1 MQDGLKGTAL
11 GPSTAPVAGATSLTI
26 TSVSLNNLSG
36 NVVPI
41 GARFQIAGET
51 NPIVHTVTSRTEG
64 SGTGG
69 ASEVQTV
76 AVTNATGGTFKLL
89 WNGQESTEIGYDAD
103 AATVA
108 AALAPLVGAV
118 SNISV
123 TGSLGS
129 WTVTFAGTLANA
141 PQPLLQTDV
150 SELIGTNAYV
160 AIAET
165 TLGVVPTG
173 TSGTTAITFSPA
185 LTAGTY
191 AATPAITFQ
200 PQQVYIKIGDGNL
213 TYTEHRDY
221 QYLLDRGLLDT
232 VREPKDVPMDVKL
245 DAVYEHITSGTSD
258 NVCPMERAE
267 GAQQRG
273 GMGQFGS
280 RRLRAVL
287 RGRAGGLQPA
297 LRPVNRE
304 TTVFPM
310 FRAETREINY
320 SAATIV
326 FTGKCMAKEPTVYRG
341 SEFALI

>member
-1 MQDGLKGTAL
+1 M
-11 GPSTAPVAGATSLTI
+11 
-26 TSVSLNNLSG
+26 
-36 NVVPI
+36 
-41 GARFQIAGET
+41 
-51 NPIVHTVTSRTEG
+51 
-64 SGTGG
+64 
-69 ASEVQTV
+69 

-150 SELIGTNAYV
+150 SELIGTDAYV

-258 NVCPMERAE
+258 NVCPMDCAE

-297 LRPVNRE
+297 LRPGQPGDDRVPHVPGRD
-304 TTVFPM
+304 PRDQLHAPRPSSS
-310 FRAETREINY
+310 RASAWPRSRPSIAAASAPLSDDSPARYLVWPVLLATRLAGNAGADAPRCRSCLSRPLTLLLREI
-320 SAATIV
+320 
-326 FTGKCMAKEPTVYRG
+326 KP
-341 SEFALI
+341 